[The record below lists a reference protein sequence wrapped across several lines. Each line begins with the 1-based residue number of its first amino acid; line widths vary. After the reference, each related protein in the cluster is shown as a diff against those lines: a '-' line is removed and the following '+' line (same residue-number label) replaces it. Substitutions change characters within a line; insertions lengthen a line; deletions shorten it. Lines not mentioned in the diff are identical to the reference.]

1 MAEPEKTSQ
10 VEKILGLADNLFRA
24 LFNTIP
30 PELLDLDVTM
40 PQLKIM
46 VILYITGAP
55 MRMSSIAANLGVTLA
70 TATGLVD
77 RLVDRDIITRE
88 SIPNDR
94 RVVLCRLSDTGSQMI
109 SQVWYSVRHNL
120 GEILGILPES
130 ELVSLGAILENLLE
144 KARDNYPP
152 MTA

>member
-1 MAEPEKTSQ
+1 MVEPEKTSQ

-46 VILYITGAP
+46 VILYITGEP

-88 SIPNDR
+88 SIPDDR
-94 RVVLCRLSDTGSQMI
+94 RVVLCRLSDVGSQMI
-109 SQVWYSVRHNL
+109 GRVWHSVRNNL
-120 GEILGILPES
+120 GEILGILPQS

-144 KARDNYPP
+144 KARDSYPP
-152 MTA
+152 MTE